1 MVRREL
7 DSVSCLRIESS
18 VMSVSW
24 IPSEAIKGLVKL
36 PFEIGVTHYDS
47 PPPDVIPDIEELI
60 AAGAIRFANVLR
72 AWIEV
77 EDGKVVDAGHA
88 GNGLMSSTTVR
99 IGPKEVI
106 FQPLPFP
113 DLRRDPED
121 VSATAVRFV
130 QSAGG
135 RTGMPAPRTVKRPP
149 FVQFSA
155 PNCWTTLALT
165 LHADGSSEHEVLGAS
180 TFPRHWIYDR
190 DGRLV
195 EKIGMTDFTE
205 WYDRAFGSHSPWG
218 DEESPAVVTE
228 VETALERELS
238 AKVMTG
244 GGKPKRV
251 KIGEGDVLFEQ
262 GSPGSELYLLLDG
275 VLSVEV
281 DGETVAELGPGAILG
296 ERAILEGRGRTS
308 TLRATTPCR
317 LAVVPREEVSTDALA
332 QLSKGHRRE
341 QQTD

>member
-1 MVRREL
+1 MLRGGVG
-7 DSVSCLRIESS
+7 SVSGVRIESS

-36 PFEIGVTHYDS
+36 PFEMGVTHYDS
-47 PPPDVIPDIEELI
+47 PPPDVISDVEKLI
-60 AAGAIRFANVLR
+60 AAGAVRFANVLR

-77 EDGKVVDAGHA
+77 DDGKVVDAGHA
-88 GNGLMSSTTVR
+88 GQGYMSSTTVR
-99 IGPKEVI
+99 IGPKEVV

-121 VSATAVRFV
+121 VSATSVRFV

-149 FVQFSA
+149 FVQLSA

-165 LHADGSSEHEVLGAS
+165 VHADGSSEHEVLGAS

-218 DEESPAVVTE
+218 EEESPAVVTQ
-228 VETALERELS
+228 VESALERELS
-238 AKVMTG
+238 AKIMKG

-251 KIGEGDVLFEQ
+251 KIGEGETLFEQ
-262 GSPGSELYLLLDG
+262 GSPGSELFLLLDG

-308 TLRATTPCR
+308 TLRAMTPCR

-341 QQTD
+341 QDR

>member
-1 MVRREL
+1 MLRPGIG
-7 DSVSCLRIESS
+7 SVSDVHIESS
-18 VMSVSW
+18 VTSLSW

-36 PFEIGVTHYDS
+36 PFELGVTHYDA
-47 PPPDVIPDIEELI
+47 PPPDAVTDVEELI
-60 AAGAIRFANVLR
+60 STGAIRFANVLR
-72 AWIEV
+72 AWIAV
-77 EDGKVVDAGHA
+77 EDGKVVDARYG
-88 GNGLMSSTTVR
+88 GGGRMSSTTVR
-99 IGPKEVI
+99 IGPKEVV
-106 FQPLPFP
+106 FQPVPFP
-113 DLRRDPED
+113 DLQSDPVE

-135 RTGMPAPRTVKRPP
+135 RTGLPAPRTVKRPP
-149 FVQFSA
+149 FVQLSA

-228 VETALERELS
+228 VESALERELS
-238 AKVMTG
+238 AKVMTA
-244 GGKPKRV
+244 GGKPQRV
-251 KIGEGDVLFEQ
+251 KIGAGDVLFEQ
-262 GSPGSELYLLLDG
+262 GSPGTALYLLLDG

-281 DGETVAELGPGAILG
+281 DGGMVAELGPGAILG

-308 TLRATTPCR
+308 TLRAVTPCR
-317 LAVVPREEVSTDALA
+317 LALVPREQVSTDALA
-332 QLSKGHRRE
+332 QLSKGHKRE
-341 QQTD
+341 LD

>member
-1 MVRREL
+1 
-7 DSVSCLRIESS
+7 
-18 VMSVSW
+18 MSLSW

-36 PFEIGVTHYDS
+36 PFELGVTHYDS
-47 PPPDVIPDIEELI
+47 PPPDLVADVTELI
-60 AAGAIRFANVLR
+60 DAGAIRFANVLK

-77 EDGKVVDAGHA
+77 EDGKVVDASHDGQ
-88 GNGLMSSTTVR
+88 GYMSATTVR
-99 IGPKEVI
+99 IGPKEVV
-106 FQPLPFP
+106 FQPVPFP
-113 DLRRDPED
+113 DLRQDPNEI
-121 VSATAVRFV
+121 SATAVRFV

-135 RTGMPAPRTVKRPP
+135 RTGLPAPRTVRRPP
-149 FVQFSA
+149 FVQLSA

-180 TFPRHWIYDR
+180 TFPRHWIYDN

-195 EKIGMTDFTE
+195 EKIGMTDFTK
-205 WYDRAFGSHSPWG
+205 WYEHAFGSHSPWG

-238 AKVMTG
+238 AKIMTS
-244 GGKPKRV
+244 GGKPQRV
-251 KIGEGDVLFEQ
+251 KLGEGDVLFEQ
-262 GSPGSELYLLLDG
+262 GSPGTELYLLLDG

-308 TLRATTPCR
+308 TLRAMTPCR
-317 LAVVPREEVSTDALA
+317 LALVPRDQVSTDALA
-332 QLSKGHRRE
+332 QLSKTHRRE
-341 QQTD
+341 N

>member
-1 MVRREL
+1 
-7 DSVSCLRIESS
+7 
-18 VMSVSW
+18 MSVSW

-36 PFEIGVTHYDS
+36 PFELGVTHYDP
-47 PPPDVIPDIEELI
+47 PPPDVVTDVRELI
-60 AAGAIRFANVLR
+60 DAGAIRFANVLR
-72 AWIEV
+72 AWIAV
-77 EDGKVVDAGHA
+77 EDGKVVDAGHE
-88 GNGLMSSTTVR
+88 GGGQMSSTTVR
-99 IGPKEVI
+99 IGPKEVV
-106 FQPLPFP
+106 FQPVPFK
-113 DLRRDPED
+113 DLRHDPQEM
-121 VSATAVRFV
+121 SATSVRFV

-135 RTGMPAPRTVKRPP
+135 RTGIPAPRTVKRPP
-149 FVQFSA
+149 FVQLVA

-165 LHADGSSEHEVLGAS
+165 INADGSSQHEVLGAS

-205 WYDRAFGSHSPWG
+205 WYDRAFGAHSPWG

-238 AKVMTG
+238 AKVMTS
-244 GGKPKRV
+244 GGKPQRV
-251 KIGEGDVLFEQ
+251 SIGEGDVLFEQ
-262 GSPGSELYLLLDG
+262 GSPGTELYLLLDG

-281 DGETVAELGPGAILG
+281 DGDVVAELGPGAILG

-317 LAVVPREEVSTDALA
+317 LAVVPRDQVSTDALA

-341 QQTD
+341 QG

>member
-1 MVRREL
+1 
-7 DSVSCLRIESS
+7 
-18 VMSVSW
+18 MSLSW

-36 PFEIGVTHYDS
+36 PFELGVTHYDS
-47 PPPDVIPDIEELI
+47 PPPDVVPDVQELI
-60 AAGAIRFANVLR
+60 DAGAIRFANVLR
-72 AWIEV
+72 AWIDV
-77 EDGKVVDAGHA
+77 EDEKVVDAGH
-88 GNGLMSSTTVR
+88 GGRGYMSSTTVR
-99 IGPKEVI
+99 IGPKEVV
-106 FQPLPFP
+106 FQPVPFS
-113 DLRRDPED
+113 DLRPDPEEL
-121 VSATAVRFV
+121 SATAVRFV

-135 RTGMPAPRTVKRPP
+135 RTGLPAPRTVRRPP
-149 FVQFSA
+149 FVQLSA

-165 LHADGSSEHEVLGAS
+165 LHADGTSEHEVLGAS
-180 TFPRHWIYDR
+180 TFPRHWIYGR

-195 EKIGMTDFTE
+195 EKIGMTDFTK
-205 WYDRAFGSHSPWG
+205 WYEHAFGSHSPWG

-238 AKVMTG
+238 AKIMTA
-244 GGKPKRV
+244 GGKPQRV

-262 GSPGSELYLLLDG
+262 GSPGTELYLLLDG

-308 TLRATTPCR
+308 TLRAMTPCR
-317 LAVVPREEVSTDALA
+317 LAVVPREQVSTDALA

-341 QQTD
+341 QA